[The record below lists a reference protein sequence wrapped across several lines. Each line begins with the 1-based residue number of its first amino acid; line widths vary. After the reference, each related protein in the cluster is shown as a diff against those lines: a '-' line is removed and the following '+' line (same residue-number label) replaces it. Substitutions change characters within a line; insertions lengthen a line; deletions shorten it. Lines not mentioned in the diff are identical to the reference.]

1 MLKRLFIS
9 FAALPALASC
19 ATTGAD
25 APVTVVEADAVVA
38 AEPVSANASEPV
50 WAFEESDIPVD
61 PGYRFGVLD
70 NGMRYIIRSND
81 TPKGQGL
88 VRMVVETGSI
98 DETEAEQGF
107 AHFLE
112 HMVFNGSTNV
122 PEGEMIKLLERKGLA
137 FGADTN
143 ASTGIDVTQYKLD
156 LPNNSEDILDTALML
171 MRETASELTISQEA
185 VDREKGVILAERRDR
200 NSFSFKNT
208 LDSLAFSYPDAR
220 FPTRLPIGQAET
232 IEAATAEG
240 LRAYWEREYVPAATT
255 LIVVGDF
262 DPDIVEAKIREGFS
276 DWDRTGEANLTF
288 AGPVDPDFAG
298 ATDIYLDPALPE
310 MVTFERHGVYAERPD
325 TIAQRKEDTLRGI
338 AYGIIGRR
346 MTRLAREENPPF
358 RGAGF
363 STGDVLDAGRTTSLI
378 VQTID
383 GQWQRG
389 VDAAI
394 AEYNRA
400 LAFGFTE
407 AEVAE
412 QIANRRT
419 GLENAAAN
427 EGKRSNGALTG
438 AAIALVTNGN
448 VPSLPS
454 DGLERFNAFADD
466 ITPDMVLAALR
477 SDVIPLDNPNIR
489 FIGKTAPEGGEQ
501 ALRAAW
507 DTAIARAPEPLEE
520 AEVLAWPYTDFG
532 TPGTVVS
539 DEVGEALGIRR
550 IRFANGVMLNLKRTD
565 LADDQ
570 IYVQYNLDGGALLDT
585 KDNPLA
591 TEIAPLLPQGGLGKL
606 SADQLQT
613 ALAGRTVTNS
623 FNTSSDTFFGYVRT
637 TPRDLDLQLQLM
649 AALLTDPGYRT
660 DAVTRYQQGLD
671 DYFARRYA
679 TPGAAYGAKIG
690 EILSDG
696 DPRFSFQPEDAYR
709 ALDFDKV
716 RADISDRLANGAIE
730 IGVVGD
736 IDEQAVI
743 DAVAATFGALPD
755 REPEFRSYDDN
766 RSRSFTDKRGIV
778 RIEHKGEPDQAQV
791 RFIWPT
797 VDDSDFE
804 RDVQLSM
811 LARVVDIALTDNL
824 REELGQ
830 AYTPYAGSSTSR
842 IYRDYGTFYAG
853 ANVDYALLDDARDAV
868 IETINM
874 LRDAP
879 VDDDLIQR
887 ARQPVL
893 EGYDNA
899 LKTNAGWMG
908 LVEDAQRRPEG
919 LRRYLA
925 GKDAFMAVTGE
936 QLQALAREFLD
947 PDAAVQVLVVPKAE
961 D

>member
-19 ATTGAD
+19 ATTGAQ
-25 APVTVVEADAVVA
+25 APATVAETEAVVV
-38 AEPVSANASEPV
+38 AESVATDTNDPV

-81 TPKGQGL
+81 TPEGQGL

-98 DETEAEQGF
+98 DETESEQGF

-122 PEGEMIKLLERKGLA
+122 PEGEMVKLLERKGLA

-171 MRETASELTISQEA
+171 MRETVSELTISQEA
-185 VDREKGVILAERRDR
+185 VDREKGVVLAERRDR
-200 NSFSFKNT
+200 NSFAFKNT
-208 LDSLAFSYPDAR
+208 IDSLAFSYPDAR
-220 FPTRLPIGQAET
+220 FPKRLPIGQAET
-232 IEAATAEG
+232 IEAATSEG

-262 DPDIVEAKIREGFS
+262 DVDMVEAKIRDGFA
-276 DWDRTGEANLTF
+276 DWDRSGETDLTS
-288 AGPVDPDFAG
+288 AGPIDPAYAG

-310 MVTFERHGVYAERPD
+310 VVTFERNDVYVDRPD
-325 TIAQRKEDTLRGI
+325 TIAERKANTLRGI

-346 MTRLAREENPPF
+346 MTRLAREEDPPF
-358 RGAGF
+358 RGARFG
-363 STGDVLDAGRTTSLI
+363 TGDVLDAGRATSLT

-394 AEYNRA
+394 DEYNRA

-427 EGKRSNGALTG
+427 EGTRSNASLTG
-438 AAIALVTNGN
+438 AAIALVTSDS

-454 DGLERFNAFADD
+454 DGLERFNAFADE
-466 ITPDMVLAALR
+466 ITPEAVLAALR
-477 SDVIPLDNPNIR
+477 DDVIPLDNPNIR

-507 DTAIARAPEPLEE
+507 NTAIARAPEPLEE

-550 IRFANGVMLNLKRTD
+550 IRFDNGVMLNLKRTE
-565 LADDQ
+565 LADNQ
-570 IYVQYNLDGGALLDT
+570 ILVQYNLDGGSLLDT
-585 KDNPLA
+585 KDDPLA
-591 TEIAPLLPQGGLGKL
+591 TAIATLLPLGGLGEL
-606 SADQLQT
+606 SDDELQT
-613 ALAGRTVTNS
+613 ALAGRTVSTS
-623 FNTSSDTFFGYVRT
+623 FNTNTDTFYGYVRT
-637 TPRDLDLQLQLM
+637 TPRDLDLQLQVM
-649 AALLTDPGYRT
+649 TAQLTDPGYRAE
-660 DAVTRYQQGLD
+660 AVTRYRQSLD
-671 DYFARRYA
+671 DYFARLYA

-696 DPRFSFQPEDAYR
+696 DPRFTMQPEDAYR
-709 ALDFDKV
+709 ALDFDDL
-716 RADISDRLANGAIE
+716 RNAIGDRLANGAIE

-743 DAVAATFGALPD
+743 EAVAATFGALPD
-755 REPEFRSYDDN
+755 REPEFREYEDN
-766 RSRSFTDKRGIV
+766 RSRSFTATRGEV
-778 RIEHKGEPDQAQV
+778 RIEHTGEPDQAQV
-791 RFIWPT
+791 RFVWPT
-797 VDDSDFE
+797 VDDSDFD
-804 RDVQLSM
+804 RDVQLSL
-811 LARVVDIALTDNL
+811 LARVVDIALKDNL

-830 AYTPYAGSSTSR
+830 AYSPYAGSSTSR
-842 IYRDYGTFYAG
+842 IYRDYGTFLAG
-853 ANVDYALLDDARDAV
+853 AGVDYALLDEARDAV
-868 IETINM
+868 IETITM
-874 LRDAP
+874 LREAP
-879 VDDDLIQR
+879 IDDDLIQR

-899 LKTNAGWMG
+899 LKTNGGWMG
-908 LVEDAQRRPEG
+908 LVEDAQRRTEG

-925 GKDAFMAVTGE
+925 GKDAVMAVTGE
-936 QLQALAREFLD
+936 QLQALAREYLD